1 MAKMDITKQCAK
13 LEMIHLVKNNGLI
26 LKGINNESV
35 DFEIENR
42 TPRTFKLTQEFA
54 PLRLQK
60 AAELDRITTITV
72 GEIDNPQK
80 LHTRKV
86 YMLKERDGHFPV
98 LNSMGTPCGFLCK
111 LPDLDG
117 GLTSSY
123 ALLFS
128 EGEFNRFVELNQ
140 SILANAISV

>member
-1 MAKMDITKQCAK
+1 MDITKQCAK
-13 LEMIHLVKNNGLI
+13 LEMINLVKDNGLI
-26 LKGINNESV
+26 LKGINHESV

-54 PLRLQK
+54 LLRLQK
-60 AAELDRITTITV
+60 AAELDRITTVTV
-72 GEIDNPQK
+72 GEIDDPQK
-80 LHTRKV
+80 FHTRKV
-86 YMLKERDGHFPV
+86 YILKDRDGHLPV

-111 LPDLDG
+111 LPDIDG

-128 EGEFNRFVELNQ
+128 KGEFNRFTELSR
-140 SILANAISV
+140 SIQTNTISV